1 MQHSDTVT
9 SAATRLTSVDVFR
22 GATMAAMVIVN
33 TPGDWST
40 VYWPLL
46 HAEWHGWTPTDLIF
60 PFFVFIM
67 GVSIVLSRKS
77 TATTGPVIRRAAVI
91 FGLGLLLALYPRF
104 DFSTVRIM
112 GVLQRLALCYLAA
125 VVIYRTAAEHSEQRR
140 LAVVLGSVAA
150 LLISYWALLTLV
162 PVPGGHAGDL
172 SPSGNLGAWVDRTVI
187 GEAHLWRQSKTWDPE
202 GLLSTIPAI
211 ATALTG
217 IAAGTVLVSSRAPAR
232 KIEILALAGLACAV
246 VGRLWGFGFPIN
258 KNLWTSSYVVF
269 TSGLAAVLLALCYWL
284 VDVRLRGS
292 AASAGQIRVR
302 GSAGSARQVRMQMM
316 LARPFVVMG
325 VNALALFVVSGWL
338 VKTLLWWRVSDASGQ
353 PVTLYRWIYTSV
365 FQPLAPPK
373 IASLLFAVAALL
385 VLYALLEV
393 MYRRRWFV
401 RA

>member
-77 TATTGPVIRRAAVI
+77 TATTGPVIRRALVI

-104 DFSTVRIM
+104 EVSTVRIM

-125 VVIYRTAAEHSEQRR
+125 IVIYRTAADHSEERR
-140 LAVVLGSVAA
+140 LSVVLGCAAA

-162 PVPGGHAGDL
+162 PVPDGHAGDL

-217 IAAGTVLVSSRAPAR
+217 IAAGLILVSSRVPAQ
-232 KIEILALAGLACAV
+232 KIKILALAGLACAV

-269 TSGLAAVLLALCYWL
+269 TSGLAAVFLALCYWL
-284 VDVRLRGS
+284 VDVR
-292 AASAGQIRVR
+292 QQKTVT
-302 GSAGSARQVRMQMM
+302 
-316 LARPFVVMG
+316 RPFVVMG

-338 VKTLLWWRVSDASGQ
+338 VKTLLWWRVSYASGQ
-353 PVTLYRWIYTSV
+353 PVTVYRWIYTTA

-373 IASLLFAVAALL
+373 LASLLFAFAALL
-385 VLYALLEV
+385 VLYAMLEV

>member
-77 TATTGPVIRRAAVI
+77 TTTTGPVIRRAAVI

-140 LAVVLGSVAA
+140 LTVALGSAAA

-172 SPSGNLGAWVDRTVI
+172 SASGNLGAWIDRTVI

-232 KIEILALAGLACAV
+232 KIQILALAGLACAV

-284 VDVRLRGS
+284 VDVRQRKT
-292 AASAGQIRVR
+292 VT
-302 GSAGSARQVRMQMM
+302 
-316 LARPFVVMG
+316 RPFLVMG

-338 VKTLLWWRVSDASGQ
+338 VKTLLWWRVSDTSGQ
-353 PVTLYRWIYTSV
+353 PVTLYRWIYTTA
-365 FQPLAPPK
+365 FQPVAPPK

-385 VLYALLEV
+385 ALYALLEV
-393 MYRRRWFV
+393 MYRRRWFI